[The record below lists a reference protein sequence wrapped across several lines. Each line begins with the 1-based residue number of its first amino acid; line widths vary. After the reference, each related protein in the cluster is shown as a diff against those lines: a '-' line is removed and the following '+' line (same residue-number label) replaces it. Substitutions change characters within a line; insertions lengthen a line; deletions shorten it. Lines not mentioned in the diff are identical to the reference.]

1 MRGGEGRGWHMIKLR
16 YRKHK
21 TRLVQSLLKKRHQL
35 FWASSNDKTQSK
47 LDNAG
52 LKINEGI
59 LQKLDLYICV

>member
-47 LDNAG
+47 LDDAE
-52 LKINEGI
+52 INEGI
-59 LQKLDLYICV
+59 LQKLDLYIFV